1 MKRLK
6 IRYLVIPAIF
16 ALIILAWE
24 LAPRIGLVSPL
35 SLPSF
40 SKVMTSFWKSIL
52 DFSLINRTL
61 ISLQVI
67 GIGYLIGGFLAFGLA
82 GLSALSE
89 GVWTFMKT
97 LIAILDPLPAVALLP
112 LAILWFGVG
121 TSAIL
126 FTIVHSV
133 VWPMLLNVYNGF
145 KSVPKTQLE
154 VGKNIGLSKF
164 EIVVKVMVPS
174 AFTDMIVGLK
184 VGWSRS
190 WRALVAGEMVFGAT
204 GASGGLGWYIYQK
217 RFFMDTA
224 GVFAGLIMIAILGIV
239 VEYGLFGLLEKKT
252 IKKWGMQTSV
262 A

>member
-1 MKRLK
+1 MKPK
-6 IRYLVIPAIF
+6 MHFIIILVIFVCIL
-16 ALIILAWE
+16 LIWE
-24 LAPRIGLVSPL
+24 IAPKLELVSPL

-40 SKVMTSFWKSIL
+40 SSVMISFWNSIC
-52 DFSLINRTL
+52 DYSLINRSL
-61 ISLQVI
+61 LSLQVI
-67 GIGYLIGGFLAFGLA
+67 GIGFLIGAVLAFGLA
-82 GLSALSE
+82 GLSAISD
-89 GVWTFMKT
+89 GVWSFMKT

-121 TSAIL
+121 TNAIL

-133 VWPMLLNVYNGF
+133 LWPMLLNVYNGF

-154 VGKNIGLSKF
+154 VGRNIGLSKF
-164 EIVVKVMVPS
+164 EIVTKVMMPS
-174 AFTDMIVGLK
+174 AFKDIIVGLK

-239 VEYGLFGLLEKKT
+239 VEYGLFALLEKNT
-252 IKKWGMQTSV
+252 VKKWGMQTSIV
-262 A
+262 